1 MKSGLRKNITVTV
14 QKGAVKTT
22 KIIGVARSITLIK
35 GQRYTLKPVRN
46 PFTSVE
52 KITYKS
58 SNSKVATVNSKGVI
72 KSKKVGKT
80 VISVKAGKKTVKCT
94 VVVKKLKY
102 GTVQGNV
109 TYHYNRYRGYVADTG
124 SRVFL
129 VPMDGRAKNYI
140 NSNHIYFAGLMNE
153 EVLRRNNIYCAKVD
167 GAGNYKIDRVPEGRY
182 LGIIISNNSTSGEW
196 FEAPNQDVYYQSIAK
211 SFTSYLNA
219 RTAKSL
225 GESVAFYRYSLQ
237 IVNVYGNN
245 SVLFSEAF
253 PYTYI

>member
-109 TYHYNRYRGYVADTG
+109 TYHYNRYRGYVADT
-124 SRVFL
+124 
-129 VPMDGRAKNYI
+129 
-140 NSNHIYFAGLMNE
+140 
-153 EVLRRNNIYCAKVD
+153 
-167 GAGNYKIDRVPEGRY
+167 
-182 LGIIISNNSTSGEW
+182 
-196 FEAPNQDVYYQSIAK
+196 
-211 SFTSYLNA
+211 
-219 RTAKSL
+219 
-225 GESVAFYRYSLQ
+225 
-237 IVNVYGNN
+237 
-245 SVLFSEAF
+245 
-253 PYTYI
+253 